1 MLEKVINSIK
11 ETLNVEGMEITEDT
25 NFKDDIG
32 ADSLDLYELLQ
43 AFDDEFGVGIPE
55 EEEELEKL
63 ATVGDIVEYL
73 KSKGV
78 EA

>member
-1 MLEKVINSIK
+1 MLEKVINIIK

>member
-1 MLEKVINSIK
+1 MLERVIEIIK
-11 ETLNVEGMEITEDT
+11 ETLNVEGMDINEDT

-43 AFDDEFGVGIPE
+43 AFDDEYAVGIPE

-63 ATVGDIVEYL
+63 ATVGDVIEYL
-73 KSKGV
+73 KSKGI
-78 EA
+78 E

>member
-1 MLEKVINSIK
+1 MLERVIEIIK
-11 ETLNVEGMEITEDT
+11 ETLNVEGMDINEDT

-43 AFDDEFGVGIPE
+43 AFDDEYGVGIPE

-63 ATVGDIVEYL
+63 ETVGAVVEYL

>member
-25 NFKDDIG
+25 NFNDDIG